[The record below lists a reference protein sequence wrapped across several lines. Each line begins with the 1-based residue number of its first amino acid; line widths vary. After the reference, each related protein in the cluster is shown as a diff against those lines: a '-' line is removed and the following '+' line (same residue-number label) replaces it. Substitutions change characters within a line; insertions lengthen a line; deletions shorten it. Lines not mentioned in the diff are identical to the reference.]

1 VQDVTPVVL
10 LHGELG
16 PGIPDQPFAGRPA
29 LLLNDGERRDVSG
42 PGGTGARSAYNRALD
57 ALSRRSRSESELR
70 RWLGDRKYEPGEI
83 DPVIERLTASGL
95 LDDAKYAEQ
104 FARSRLL
111 YRKLSKRRVL
121 GELSRRGIAR
131 ELAASAVA
139 QVMEDEGL
147 TDSDGLQA
155 VAERKWRTLSRLDPV
170 VARRRLMGF
179 LARRGYDG
187 DAVRQAVK
195 AVTNG

>member
-1 VQDVTPVVL
+1 MQDVTPVVL

-16 PGIPDQPFAGRPA
+16 PGIPDQPYAGRPA
-29 LLLNDGERRDVSG
+29 SLRT
-42 PGGTGARSAYNRALD
+42 PYNRALD

-70 RWLGDRKYEPGEI
+70 RWLVERKYEPDEVNGVI
-83 DPVIERLTASGL
+83 DRLMASGL

-147 TDSDGLQA
+147 TDADGLQA

-187 DAVRQAVK
+187 DAVRAAVK
-195 AVTNG
+195 AVTKG